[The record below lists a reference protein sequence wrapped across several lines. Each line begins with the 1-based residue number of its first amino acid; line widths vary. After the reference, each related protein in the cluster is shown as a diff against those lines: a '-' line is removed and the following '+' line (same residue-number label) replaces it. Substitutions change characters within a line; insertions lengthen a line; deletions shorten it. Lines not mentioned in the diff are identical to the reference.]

1 MQLKKRF
8 YYLRKELRLFK
19 STYYIAPYVH
29 MKELNLRVLCLI
41 LISGIRYTVKPVIE
55 SI

>member
-19 STYYIAPYVH
+19 STYYIDPYYVH

-41 LISGIRYTVKPVIE
+41 LISGIR
-55 SI
+55 